1 MTGDQLTGSK
11 DNPTFMTVIFD
22 SKFVQN
28 RPAGKGF
35 LLRLIEG
42 LWPSFMK
49 NVVYD
54 VTFWKSKLKNKIIFL
69 LFNLYKSSVNY
80 GRGL

>member
-35 LLRLIEG
+35 LLRFNAIEQ
-42 LWPSFMK
+42 
-49 NVVYD
+49 NA
-54 VTFWKSKLKNKIIFL
+54 I
-69 LFNLYKSSVNY
+69 
-80 GRGL
+80 